1 MRPAADAACEVCF
14 LIGPGGAILWA
25 DVGSGPFSL
34 PDSRARWEAIW
45 AHRVELCEIA
55 HSHPLGPLAFSQ
67 EDESTMAAL
76 RAALGRPDLRFS
88 VVAPG
93 GTVLRPGASDKDTE
107 PGLRE
112 DQLLLFEAEPWWAA
126 LLRLASGMA
135 ASPGPKLE
143 GDDTWPS

>member
-1 MRPAADAACEVCF
+1 MSACEVCL
-14 LIGPGGAILWA
+14 LIGPGGVVLWA

-45 AHRVELCEIA
+45 ARRVELVEIA

-93 GTVLRPGASDKDTE
+93 GMVLRTGD
-107 PGLRE
+107 E
-112 DQLLLFEAEPWWAA
+112 DLLLPRAEEPWWAA

-135 ASPGPKLE
+135 ETAAQDIEEAPQE
-143 GDDTWPS
+143 GDETWPS